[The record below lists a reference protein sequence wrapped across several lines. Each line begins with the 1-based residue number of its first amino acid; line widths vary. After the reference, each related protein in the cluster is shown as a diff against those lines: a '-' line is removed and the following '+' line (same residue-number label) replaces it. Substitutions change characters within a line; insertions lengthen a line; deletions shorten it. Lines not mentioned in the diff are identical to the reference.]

1 MASTRPSSEFT
12 RIALIERL
20 LSVNAP
26 RSRAVE
32 VGIGDDA
39 AVLRCEGGLIWS
51 IDAAVEGVHF
61 ERRWLTLQDVG
72 YRAFQAALSDVAAM
86 GARPLAALSNL
97 ALPPDFTSSELG
109 RLAEG
114 QALAARDSRCPIV
127 GGNLTR
133 ASELSVTTSVLGQA
147 ESPLL
152 RSGARVG
159 DELWLAGEVGLAAAG
174 LVALQSGRKP
184 RGGSLG
190 RCVERWRRP
199 RALIQHGLRLA
210 RCASAALDV
219 SDGLV
224 GDAEHL
230 AAASGVRVIVD
241 ADALAAT
248 LSDELLK
255 AAALLQRDAVELA
268 LFGGEDYALL
278 ATGPTAKR
286 PRGVRVIGR
295 VARGRGVEL
304 KSTRGL
310 QKRPVTGFDH
320 FGERRGSRSE
330 RTRKRPPPR

>member
-1 MASTRPSSEFT
+1 MASTRPGSEFT

-20 LSVNAP
+20 LSANAP
-26 RSRAVE
+26 RSPAVQ

-39 AVLRCEGGLIWS
+39 AVLRCKGGLIWS

-97 ALPPDFTSSELG
+97 ALPRRFTSSELA

-133 ASELSVTTSVLGQA
+133 ASELSVTTSVLGLA

-159 DELWLAGEVGLAAAG
+159 DELWLAGQVGLAAAG
-174 LVALQSGRKP
+174 LAALQAGRRP
-184 RGGSLG
+184 RTGSLA
-190 RCVERWRRP
+190 RCVDRWRRP
-199 RALIQHGLRLA
+199 SALIQDGLRLS
-210 RCASAALDV
+210 RRASAAIDV

-230 AAASGVRVIVD
+230 AEASGVRVIVD
-241 ADALAAT
+241 AEALVAG
-248 LSDELLK
+248 LSDD
-255 AAALLQRDAVELA
+255 LLQAA
-268 LFGGEDYALL
+268 
-278 ATGPTAKR
+278 
-286 PRGVRVIGR
+286 
-295 VARGRGVEL
+295 
-304 KSTRGL
+304 
-310 QKRPVTGFDH
+310 
-320 FGERRGSRSE
+320 
-330 RTRKRPPPR
+330 